1 MDVAKLDYRSLIV
14 FESVSR
20 HLNAGLVAN
29 ELGMSISSVSRHL
42 GILRDIFQ
50 DVLFIRRAQ
59 GFVLTEKAIQVLP
72 FIKQLLSGY
81 KDLKHN
87 HTQFN
92 PLTAKGHFKI
102 YAFNEFTYVINKV
115 VNELILPQAP
125 NLTFEIR
132 TLSSDCVRAIEHG
145 EIDFAV
151 VYENFNDHKIISKM
165 LSPTE
170 ELFLI
175 AKAGHPVFNNALT
188 LDNLCQYGYFA
199 LDNFNDLCSPLLAQ
213 MAKKQGKTLNI
224 TGATDNIAALSR
236 HIIDTGSISMSCN
249 VFTREFYDLISGI
262 QTCTLPQELTEQL
275 LGLINVGR
283 TVGNYLIYSEINQ
296 SATHHWLKQQLFNA
310 ISDEWYQ
317 AMKPQ

>member
-1 MDVAKLDYRSLIV
+1 MNIERLDYHSLIV

-42 GILRDIFQ
+42 GILRDIFK

-59 GFVLTEKAIQVLP
+59 GFVLTDKAIQVLP
-72 FIKQLLSGY
+72 CVKQLLHGY
-81 KDLKHN
+81 QTLKHD

-102 YAFNEFTYVINKV
+102 YAYNEFTYVINKV
-115 VNELILPQAP
+115 LNEFILPLAP

-132 TLSSDCVRAIEHG
+132 TLSSDCSRAIEHG

-151 VYENFNDHKIISKM
+151 VYEHFKDHKIISEM

-175 AKAGHPVFNNALT
+175 AKAGHPVFDGELNI
-188 LDNLCQYGYFA
+188 DNLCKYGYFA
-199 LDNFNDLCSPLLAQ
+199 LDNFNDLCSPLLEQ
-213 MAKKQGKTLNI
+213 IAKKQGKSLNI

-249 VFTREFYDLISGI
+249 VFTREYFDLIPDI
-262 QTCTLPQELTEQL
+262 QTCPLPHELTEQL
-275 LGLINVGR
+275 LDMINVGR
-283 TVGNYLIYSEINQ
+283 RVGNYLIYSEINQ
-296 SATHHWLKQQLFNA
+296 SATHHWLKQQLFNT
-310 ISDEWYQ
+310 IRDEWYL
-317 AMKPQ
+317 ALKS